1 MRSDGTRNL
10 APHCNEFALAA
21 RLRQSAG
28 MTGSAADAAPAG
40 RRKRIVRCGA
50 AVVLVAGVVL
60 AGPAGAQETWK
71 PSRAVT
77 LIAPNAAGGTS
88 DRTAREMQR
97 VIQKYRLL
105 EVPLN
110 IVNRPGGNG
119 TIALNQL
126 NASPGDGHVL
136 MISTSASLSS
146 HITGLVPYHHSE
158 FTPIAVVLDEYFGV
172 HVRAASTVQS
182 ARDMLDRLRKSPDAL
197 TFGSSGFSG
206 NNFTSL
212 ALALKKGGVEVK
224 QLKTAAFPGGGALT
238 LALLGGH
245 VDVASTGLSNMAEH
259 LQQGRL
265 RTLVVT
271 GPRRMWGPFASVPT
285 WKEIG
290 VDMVQTSWRGV
301 MGAKDLRPP
310 HIAFWDGVFRRMV
323 QTEEWKQELQEN
335 YWENSYVGAAQV
347 KRRLDEEYAELKQI
361 LIDLGMVKSQ

>member
-1 MRSDGTRNL
+1 M
-10 APHCNEFALAA
+10 A
-21 RLRQSAG
+21 R
-28 MTGSAADAAPAG
+28 SAAGAAG
-40 RRKRIVRCGA
+40 TDRRKHLVGSGA
-50 AVVLVAGVVL
+50 AAALVACVVLSM
-60 AGPAGAQETWK
+60 PASAQEAWK
-71 PSRAVT
+71 PARAVT

-97 VIQKYRLL
+97 VIQKHRLL
-105 EVPLN
+105 EVPVN

-126 NASPGDGHVL
+126 SASPGDGHVL
-136 MISTSASLSS
+136 MISTSATLSS

-172 HVRAASTVQS
+172 HVRSASPVQS
-182 ARDMLDRLRKSPDAL
+182 ARDMLDRLKKSPDAL
-197 TFGSSGFSG
+197 AFGSSGFAG

-212 ALALKKGGVEVK
+212 ALALKKGGVDVK
-224 QLKTAAFPGGGALT
+224 QLKTAAFAGGGALT

-245 VDVASTGLSNMAEH
+245 VDVASTGLSNMVEH

-265 RTLVVT
+265 RTLAVT
-271 GPRRMWGPFASVPT
+271 GPRRMWGPFANVPT

-290 VDMVQTSWRGV
+290 VDVVQTSWRGV
-301 MGAKDLRPP
+301 MGAKDLRPA

-323 QTEEWKQELQEN
+323 QTEEWKQELHDN

-347 KRRLDEEYAELKQI
+347 KKRLDEEYVELKHI
-361 LIDLGMVKSQ
+361 LFELGMVKSQ